1 MAKNK
6 AKKEILGEHTDAF
19 WERLERKA
27 SLKKR
32 QLEREKLREQ
42 KKGNQ
47 DV

>member
-1 MAKNK
+1 MPKNK
-6 AKKEILGEHTDAF
+6 SKKEIVEEHTDAF

-27 SLKKR
+27 TLKKR